1 MHTLLPGRSFLV
13 RNRGGRKYIERRKA
27 ERKQN
32 FRKTNI
38 MAWKVAWPL
47 EKKAKGQPNRYVA

>member
-1 MHTLLPGRSFLV
+1 M

-38 MAWKVAWPL
+38 MAWTVAWPL